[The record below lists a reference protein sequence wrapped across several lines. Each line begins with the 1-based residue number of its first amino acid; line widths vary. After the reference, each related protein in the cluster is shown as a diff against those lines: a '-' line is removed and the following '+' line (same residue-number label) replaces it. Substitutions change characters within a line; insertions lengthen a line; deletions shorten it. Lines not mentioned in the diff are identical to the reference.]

1 MCRGKLYHW
10 SNFKNEEELEK
21 LVQENANLLFGQH
34 ALYFPVKKRLE
45 SKFKE
50 RVTDGLLLDLSEPPR
65 FWIVE
70 VELSRHD
77 LEQEV
82 EPQIRGFLRAFEKE
96 ESISQILSVIYE
108 RVQSDSE
115 IKRRIR
121 ERIGSDGDIHHFLSQ
136 ILHEKSG
143 VLVVIDDLTEEI
155 QGLSEEWSRLYGEVR
170 VLEVQQFT
178 SGKELAIS
186 FTPLTWAK
194 VAIKAPARPWNESYN
209 WCLPETRDLVEQLK
223 DQIGRFPDILHEPNY
238 KWYYFYK
245 GKKDK
250 RSNLFA
256 VLLLQKK
263 SVQVRFQV
271 DSKSFSDSKNLSK
284 LYKGWFFKVPGM
296 QERGVT
302 IVSLDDVPY
311 VLKLVQHSYD
321 LR

>member
-1 MCRGKLYHW
+1 MCRGKQYHW

-108 RVQSDSE
+108 KVQSDSE

-194 VAIKAPARPWNESYN
+194 TPVKTPIQLWNDLYN
-209 WCLPETRDLVEQLK
+209 WCLPATRDLVEQLK
-223 DQIGRFPDILHEPNY
+223 VQISQLPGVVHDPVYR
-238 KWYYFYK
+238 WYYFYK
-245 GKKDK
+245 GKKD
-250 RSNLFA
+250 RNWFA
-256 VLLLQKK
+256 VLLLSKK
-263 SVQVRFQV
+263 SVHVRFMV
-271 DSKSFSDSKNLSK
+271 DPKTFADPKNLSK
-284 LYKGWFFKVPGM
+284 SYKGWFFKVPGM

-302 IVSLDDVPY
+302 VISPEDVPY
-311 VLKLVQHSYD
+311 AVKLVQHSYD